1 MTVASPVPYSTA
13 KRRLLNK
20 KTVKFVTAPGSFV
33 YAPATGKAYQ
43 AKGGVVLKD
52 ENGKVHALSNVKLSK
67 PGKYSA
73 GERMGKA
80 TAKSVTYSKKSGKA
94 YDDAMLAVK
103 HDNGPAPKK
112 FMPGVKTVGHN
123 GEAGEMGPGSER
135 KVVWHTSE
143 SGNDSAAIDGVV
155 NWVKQQQSEYTI
167 AWNPYTGQFRQF
179 FPADVGA
186 RSVMNGYSIPAN
198 RHGKVCIQVCV
209 IGRAANA
216 PLVKSPM
223 KGRRELMEW
232 LDSWGVPRKDITNN
246 DRSGP
251 AWMKDGHTT
260 HRSAPR
266 PNDHTD
272 PGPIDFKKLF
282 AP

>member
-1 MTVASPVPYSTA
+1 MASPVPYSTP

-20 KTVKFVTAPGSFV
+20 KTVKFATAPGSFV
-33 YAPATGKAYQ
+33 YAPADGRLYP
-43 AKGGVVLKD
+43 AKNGVVIKN
-52 ENGKVHALSNVKLSK
+52 ENGFLHMLSGVVASK
-67 PGKYSA
+67 PGKYVA
-73 GERMGKA
+73 GERIGRA
-80 TAKSVTYSKKSGKA
+80 RGKSVVYTRRNKTEGII
-94 YDDAMLAVK
+94 DAMPIVK
-103 HDNGPAPKK
+103 RNDNLKPKEW
-112 FMPGVKTVGHN
+112 MPGATKKPSSG
-123 GEAGEMGPGSER
+123 AGDMGPGDER

-143 SGNDSAAIDGVV
+143 SPNDSSAIHGVV
-155 NWVKQQQSEYTI
+155 NWVKQQSSEYTI
-167 AWNPYTGQFRQF
+167 AWNPYTGQLVQM
-179 FPADVGA
+179 FPATGGA
-186 RSVMNGYSIPAN
+186 RAVMNGYSIPAN

-232 LDSWGVPRKDITNN
+232 LDSWGIPRRDITSNN
-246 DRSGP
+246 RSVDQ
-251 AWMKDGHTT
+251 WTKSGHTT
-260 HRSAPR
+260 HKSAPK

>member
-1 MTVASPVPYSTA
+1 MASPVPYSTP

-20 KTVKFVTAPGSFV
+20 NTVKFATDAGSFV
-33 YAPATGKAYQ
+33 YAPADGRLYP
-43 AKGGVVLKD
+43 AKNGIVIKTEGGFLHTLSDVV
-52 ENGKVHALSNVKLSK
+52 ATK
-67 PGKYSA
+67 PGKYIA
-73 GERMGKA
+73 GERIGRA
-80 TAKSVTYSKKSGKA
+80 RGKSVIYTKRNKVEGIV
-94 YDDAMLAVK
+94 DAMPVVLRK
-103 HDNGPAPKK
+103 DGPKPKEW
-112 FMPGVKTVGHN
+112 MPGAAKKPSDG
-123 GEAGEMGPGSER
+123 AGQMGPGNEL

-143 SGNDSAAIDGVV
+143 SPNDSNAIHGVV
-155 NWVKQQQSEYTI
+155 NWVKQQSSEYTI
-167 AWNPYTGQFRQF
+167 AWNPYTGQLVQM
-179 FPADVGA
+179 FPATAGA
-186 RSVMNGYSIPAN
+186 RAVMNGYNIAAN

-232 LDSWGVPRKDITNN
+232 LDSWGIPRKNITNN
-246 DRSGP
+246 DRSVQ
-251 AWMKDGHTT
+251 AWTQSGHTT
-260 HRSAPR
+260 HRSAPK

>member
-1 MTVASPVPYSTA
+1 MASPAPYSQP
-13 KRRLLNK
+13 KRRIVNRN
-20 KTVKFVTAPGSFV
+20 TVKFATAPGSFI
-33 YAPATGKAYQ
+33 YAPADGKAYQ
-43 AKGGVVLKD
+43 TAGGIVLKT
-52 ENGKVHALSNVKLSK
+52 NKGFMHLLSNTKLNK

-73 GERMGKA
+73 GERMGVA
-80 TAKSVTYSKKSGKA
+80 TKGSVVYTRRNLKEII
-94 YDDAMLAVK
+94 DAMPVVLRK
-103 HDNGPAPKK
+103 DGPKPKEW
-112 FMPGVKTVGHN
+112 MPKAEKKPSDGAGV
-123 GEAGEMGPGSER
+123 MGPGNEL

-143 SGNDSAAIDGVV
+143 SGNDSRSIYGVV
-155 NWVKQQQSEYTI
+155 DWVKRQSSEYTI
-167 AWNPYTGQFRQF
+167 AWNPYTGQLVQM
-179 FPADVGA
+179 FPANKGA
-186 RSVMNGYSIPAN
+186 RAVMNGYTIPAN
-198 RHGKVCIQVCV
+198 RHGKICIQVCV

-246 DRSGP
+246 SRDVE
-251 AWMKDGHTT
+251 AWKKSGHTT
-260 HRSAPR
+260 HKSAPK